1 MVPDSLFH
9 TLFWV
14 LLAGLFVIRGLSAFQ
29 LRLTG
34 QRFLPDAQAVR
45 QEGTA
50 AFVARLLAF
59 FLLIGLLAAFAVNP
73 PWMQRLDVP
82 LGPGLRWIG
91 FALGL
96 GSLVI
101 WGWAQTLL
109 GRQWSAQVELR
120 ADHRLIHHGPYAWVR
135 HPLYAGLAGVSI
147 ALALVT
153 ANGLFVGFALLV
165 LAFLPVRILREEK
178 MMLAGVPGYADYAHA
193 VRYRLLPR
201 IW

>member
-1 MVPDSLFH
+1 MPDALFH
-9 TLFWV
+9 GLFWV
-14 LLAGLFVIRGLSAFQ
+14 LLAGLLAIRGLSALQ
-29 LRLTG
+29 LRRSG
-34 QRFLPDAQAVR
+34 ERFLPDAQAVR

-59 FLLIGLLAAFAVNP
+59 FLLLGVLVAFAINP
-73 PWMQRLDVP
+73 PWMQRLDLP
-82 LGPGLRWIG
+82 LAPALRWAG

-96 GSLVI
+96 GSLVV

-109 GRQWSAQVELR
+109 GRQWSAQVALR
-120 ADHRLIHHGPYAWVR
+120 AEHELIRHGPYAWVR
-135 HPLYAGLAGVSI
+135 HPLYAALGGVSI

-153 ANGLFVGFALLV
+153 ANWLFVGFGLLV
-165 LAFLPVRILREEK
+165 LVFLPVRILREEK
-178 MMLAGVPGYADYAHA
+178 MMREGVPGYAEYAQA

>member
-1 MVPDSLFH
+1 MNDVLFH

-14 LLAGLFVIRGLSAFQ
+14 LLAGLFVLRGLSAFQ
-29 LRLTG
+29 LRRTG
-34 QRFLPDAQAVR
+34 QRFLPDSQAVR

-59 FLLIGLLAAFAVNP
+59 FLLVGLLAAFAVNP

-82 LGPGLRWIG
+82 LAPVFRWIG

-120 ADHRLIHHGPYAWVR
+120 AEHELIERGPYAWVR

-153 ANGLFVGFALLV
+153 ANGLWVGFALLV

-178 MMLAGVPGYADYAHA
+178 MMLAGVPGYADYTQA